1 LKGSKEMI
9 EGIMESILYASKVL
23 DNHGWIIDH
32 GMIGSKIFYINQTL
46 KQVNISGLQC
56 RRDAMKYKASSLA
69 FSLLIKTSVV
79 VHDDFT
85 CPSLNLQIM
94 LPKCFGN

>member
-1 LKGSKEMI
+1 
-9 EGIMESILYASKVL
+9 
-23 DNHGWIIDH
+23 
-32 GMIGSKIFYINQTL
+32 
-46 KQVNISGLQC
+46 
-56 RRDAMKYKASSLA
+56 MKYKASSLA

-94 LPKCFGN
+94 LLKCFGNRQPNRIGRLTIRLRP